1 MTGPLKIPMILSASL
16 VVVLGLH
23 AWAPQ
28 NDSEPAGDAIQ
39 MTARKYQFEPNLISV
54 KKGEKVRLIIT
65 AQDRDHG
72 IKIKAFGINQRLVK
86 GKPTIVEFTAG
97 KAGFNLSLQVFR
109 AVRLPRGRPV
119 TPLTLSES
127 EATGR

>member
-1 MTGPLKIPMILSASL
+1 MTGPLKIPMILLASL
-16 VVVLGLH
+16 VVALGLH

-86 GKPTIVEFTAG
+86 GRPTIVEFTAG
-97 KAGFNLSLQVFR
+97 KAGIFR
-109 AVRLPRGRPV
+109 FKCSVRCGLRHGKMKGKLIV
-119 TPLTLSES
+119 EDDS
-127 EATGR
+127 A